1 MKYRTVELKVAVVIK
16 PQTITTVATPSPTT
30 FEDLLQSLDI
40 ASGQLKI
47 PRQTSQP
54 GCSQMRLGSEKSR

>member
-16 PQTITTVATPSPTT
+16 PQTITTVATPSPRT
-30 FEDLLQSLDI
+30 FEDLLQFLDI

-47 PRQTSQP
+47 SQQTSQP
-54 GCSQMRLGSEKSR
+54 GCSQMRLGSEKS